1 MDNLFVVHQHPVR
14 HRVVVTD
21 DGVHQLVDELVGVEA
36 ELLYRPWHHLL
47 QEGRA
52 RHVGVR
58 PQPGLEPARDAR
70 RPGHAA
76 HAGRQVE
83 HTLALGDGELAE
95 QEERLAGLGG
105 HPVRIAAAGVQVGD
119 GRLHRRLR
127 GHLGEEV
134 LDLEGA
140 EFLVLFELQS
150 VLFECQHSHGFFL
163 VSLDREGAGFT
174 PAA

>member
-1 MDNLFVVHQHPVR
+1 MDDSLVVHQHPVR
-14 HRVVVTD
+14 HRIVVTD
-21 DGVHQLVDELVGVEA
+21 DRVHQFVDELVGLEA
-36 ELLYRPWHHLL
+36 ELLDRPWHHLL
-47 QEGRA
+47 EEGRA
-52 RHVGVR
+52 RHIEVR
-58 PQPGLEPARDAR
+58 PEPGLEPARDAR

-105 HPVRIAAAGVQVGD
+105 HPVGVAATGVQVGD
-119 GRLHRRLR
+119 GRLHRGLR

-150 VLFECQHSHGFFL
+150 VLFERQHRHGFFL
-163 VSLDREGAGFT
+163 VSVDRKDAGFT
-174 PAA
+174 TAA